1 MSYIDQLLLCAY
13 TTFISTPIG
22 KAEKMSSQ
30 RIWESVW
37 CGFLNCTTYYL
48 VLLPLCFGIKI
59 PMIPWMMDYA
69 LGLSNI
75 TTKRT
80 MAYWTGLYSIM
91 LIELGTSHRLS
102 RCTSIPSSLHD
113 TTSWDA
119 HIFGS
124 GAPEEWLI
132 LLADIFMA
140 LCLGMPPASLNPSVL
155 AVRLVQQ
162 VGLPHEKGE
171 PS

>member
-1 MSYIDQLLLCAY
+1 
-13 TTFISTPIG
+13 
-22 KAEKMSSQ
+22 
-30 RIWESVW
+30 
-37 CGFLNCTTYYL
+37 
-48 VLLPLCFGIKI
+48 
-59 PMIPWMMDYA
+59 MIPWMMDYA

-140 LCLGMPPASLNPSVL
+140 LCLGMPPVSLNPSVL
-155 AVRLVQQ
+155 AVSWYNKWGFHTRKVNP
-162 VGLPHEKGE
+162 VDDGE
-171 PS
+171 NFHANHHSLFFE